1 MLKSFNNLLPGRAIQ
16 GLVIIRIAIAII
28 LGVHSVSRIV
38 KGDVAGFG
46 THLNSIGL
54 PLGVPFAWFITLST
68 LGASVA
74 MISGRLV
81 VPSCVIHI
89 IVLLTGIFLVHA
101 PHGWFVVGGGT
112 NGMEYSVTLIVC
124 LLGIAW
130 SYWPGTNPEH

>member
-1 MLKSFNNLLPGRAIQ
+1 MLNYSSIRKKMLKSFNNLPPGRAIQ
-16 GLVIIRIAIAII
+16 PGLVIIRIAIAII

-68 LGASVA
+68 LCASVA

-101 PHGWFVVGGGT
+101 PHGWFVVGGEGKWHGAT
-112 NGMEYSVTLIVC
+112 ASRLSFVYLV
-124 LLGIAW
+124 
-130 SYWPGTNPEH
+130 